1 MQQVQKRYVLPENR
15 NHASVFSDYNL
26 NQTISTISHV
36 LLAMMCYPDAFKK
49 ANEEIVRVIGTE
61 RLPTFD
67 DRASL
72 PYGMCPKFYG
82 IF

>member
-1 MQQVQKRYVLPENR
+1 
-15 NHASVFSDYNL
+15 
-26 NQTISTISHV
+26 
-36 LLAMMCYPDAFKK
+36 MMYYPGAFKK

-72 PYGMCPKFYG
+72 PYCMCP
-82 IF
+82 IFLPYPHLLTLTCLSGMHFQ

>member
-1 MQQVQKRYVLPENR
+1 
-15 NHASVFSDYNL
+15 
-26 NQTISTISHV
+26 
-36 LLAMMCYPDAFKK
+36 MMYYPGAFKK

-72 PYGMCPKFYG
+72 PYCMCPPYPNYKTFY
-82 IF
+82 